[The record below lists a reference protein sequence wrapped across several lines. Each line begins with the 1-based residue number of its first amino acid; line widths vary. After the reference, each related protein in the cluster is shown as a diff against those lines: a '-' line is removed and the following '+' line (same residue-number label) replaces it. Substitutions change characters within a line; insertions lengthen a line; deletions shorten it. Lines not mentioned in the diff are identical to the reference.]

1 MITLHPF
8 RTCRNHGKATAR
20 RRQLT
25 VGTGGEKLS
34 VRTMSQATLWLAICI
49 TVFASSANSVGK
61 ALQKQATAN
70 LPKLSFDRKV
80 LLQYTRNRT
89 WTIGLL
95 ADLLGGVVQVVAFAI
110 APVSVI
116 QPISGVGLVGL
127 AVYSHYALKER
138 LSDWEW
144 GAVGMAGVGTTLLG
158 ACSSGSPASQER
170 EASAGQPASTF
181 RMIFSL
187 LLSGIFIVALGV
199 VRNRRQRRRNKSNLA
214 GEQTVPALYGL
225 QAGGC
230 FGLSAA
236 VSRTGFLL
244 ASTLGWVWPILGLS
258 TSIAL
263 SATGFVLQTKGLKD
277 GSTVVV
283 CTCVA
288 VTSMVAGV
296 LIGVLGLGED
306 MSGSFTVQIVRLSSW
321 CLIMLGVVSLAVGIK
336 GMVKC
341 AADLVPDPLLQF
353 LPVTIAVQIKSLRGG
368 GDGHEHHLSSLPE
381 ILSDLRS
388 PSHRP

>member
-1 MITLHPF
+1 
-8 RTCRNHGKATAR
+8 
-20 RRQLT
+20 
-25 VGTGGEKLS
+25 
-34 VRTMSQATLWLAICI
+34 MSQATLWLAICI
-49 TVFASSANSVGK
+49 TVLASSASSVGK
-61 ALQKQATAN
+61 ALQKQATTH
-70 LPKLSFDRKV
+70 LPKLSFDKKV

-89 WTIGLL
+89 WTLGLL
-95 ADLLGGVVQVVAFAI
+95 ADLVGGVVQVVAFAI

-116 QPISGVGLVGL
+116 QPVSGVGLVGL

-138 LSDWEW
+138 LSGWEW

-158 ACSSGSPASQER
+158 ACSRPGGEKDRATDPTV
-170 EASAGQPASTF
+170 SAF

-187 LLSGIFIVALGV
+187 VVSGLCIVLLGV
-199 VRNRRQRRRNKSNLA
+199 LRNERQRQRKKLNLA
-214 GEQTVPALYGL
+214 TGEQTKTVPALYGL

-244 ASTLGWVWPILGLS
+244 ASTLGWMWAILGLS
-258 TSIAL
+258 MSVAL
-263 SATGFVLQTKGLKD
+263 STTGFVLQTKGLKD

-306 MSGSFTVQIVRLSSW
+306 MSGSLSVQLVRLSSW
-321 CLIMLGVVSLAVGIK
+321 IFILLGVVSLAVGIK
-336 GMVKC
+336 GMVKF
-341 AADLVPDPLLQF
+341 AADLVPPFVLQY
-353 LPVTIAVQIKSLRGG
+353 LPVNLAVQIKGLRGAES
-368 GDGHEHHLSSLPE
+368 HQHLSSLPE
-381 ILSDLRS
+381 VFSDLRL